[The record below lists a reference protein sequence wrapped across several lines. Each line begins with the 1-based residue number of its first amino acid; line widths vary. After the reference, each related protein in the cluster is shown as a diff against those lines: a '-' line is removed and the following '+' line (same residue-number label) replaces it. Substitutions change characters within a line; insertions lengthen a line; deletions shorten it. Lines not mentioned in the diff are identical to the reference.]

1 MLADSHHHG
10 SHWCSASQETADLQ
24 MTNGHVAN
32 QLQGCCD
39 TPHWTEVSD
48 IQLVE
53 EQAAQIS
60 KLLLQLYDVTHTVV
74 HVPAMLTH
82 SLCHTEQHCV
92 TLSNIVSH

>member
-1 MLADSHHHG
+1 
-10 SHWCSASQETADLQ
+10 
-24 MTNGHVAN
+24 MTNGHVAH

-39 TPHWTEVSD
+39 TPHWTEVSG

-60 KLLLQLYDVTHTVV
+60 KLLLHDVTHTVV

-82 SLCHTEQHCV
+82 SLCHSEQHCV
-92 TLSNIVSH
+92 TLNNIVSH